1 MPDIM
6 DTIYS
11 RRSIRKYQ
19 EQKVEKEKL
28 ELLLKAAMA
37 APSASNNQPWE
48 FVVLTNEDAME
59 KLRQGLE
66 YGHYNA
72 PAAIIVCDNPKVGRA
87 PKSERFWVQDCSA
100 ATENILIAAAGL
112 GLGTVWIAAYPKPEV
127 IELVSRVA
135 ALPENVTPLNVI
147 YVGYPAEQKD
157 PRTQYEAGRVHWET
171 Y

>member
-1 MPDIM
+1 MSDIM
-6 DTIYS
+6 DHIYR
-11 RRSIRKYQ
+11 RRSIRKYKD
-19 EQKVEKEKL
+19 QKVEKEKL

-37 APSASNNQPWE
+37 APSAMNIQPWE
-48 FVVLTNEDAME
+48 FVVLTLDDTLD

-72 PAAIIVCDNPKVGRA
+72 PAAIIVCKNQNAGRVS
-87 PKSERFWVQDCSA
+87 KSEPFWVQDCSA

-112 GLGTVWIAAYPKPEV
+112 DLGTVWIAVYPRPEV
-127 IELVSRVA
+127 ITMVSQIA